1 MTVKEVVPINS
12 RKFKVI
18 FEENYSIP
26 LYKTEIRRYN
36 IEAGRELED
45 SDMNEIHKTLI
56 SRIKN
61 RILYL
66 LEDSDKSIHTIK
78 SKMRFAGYPDDIVD
92 EVTELFTEYGY
103 LDDKRYARNYIS
115 SMSIYM
121 KKSKKAIIT
130 AVVITGLYS
139 KGISREII
147 DGVIEEYEFGD
158 RELILDTLRKK
169 GYTQESL
176 AEIDFSVKKSL
187 ISMLLR
193 RGFEYE
199 EICSIFKY
207 MS

>member
-66 LEDSDKSIHTIK
+66 LEDSDKSNYLRISILPVWLYRYCLYYNKNVAIFIISFFVWNIYIQTFLYGRSICVF
-78 SKMRFAGYPDDIVD
+78 KM
-92 EVTELFTEYGY
+92 
-103 LDDKRYARNYIS
+103 
-115 SMSIYM
+115 
-121 KKSKKAIIT
+121 
-130 AVVITGLYS
+130 
-139 KGISREII
+139 
-147 DGVIEEYEFGD
+147 
-158 RELILDTLRKK
+158 
-169 GYTQESL
+169 
-176 AEIDFSVKKSL
+176 
-187 ISMLLR
+187 
-193 RGFEYE
+193 
-199 EICSIFKY
+199 
-207 MS
+207 

>member
-1 MTVKEVVPINS
+1 MTVKDVVPINS
-12 RKFKVI
+12 GKFKVI

-61 RILYL
+61 RILYI
-66 LEDSDKSIHTIK
+66 LEDSHKSIHTIK

-115 SMSIYM
+115 SMSVYM
-121 KKSKKAIIT
+121 KKSKKAI
-130 AVVITGLYS
+130 ITGLYS

-147 DGVIEEYEFGD
+147 DEVIEEYEFGD

>member
-66 LEDSDKSIHTIK
+66 LEDSDK
-78 SKMRFAGYPDDIVD
+78 
-92 EVTELFTEYGY
+92 
-103 LDDKRYARNYIS
+103 
-115 SMSIYM
+115 
-121 KKSKKAIIT
+121 
-130 AVVITGLYS
+130 
-139 KGISREII
+139 
-147 DGVIEEYEFGD
+147 
-158 RELILDTLRKK
+158 
-169 GYTQESL
+169 
-176 AEIDFSVKKSL
+176 
-187 ISMLLR
+187 
-193 RGFEYE
+193 
-199 EICSIFKY
+199 
-207 MS
+207 

>member
-103 LDDKRYARNYIS
+103 LDDKR
-115 SMSIYM
+115 
-121 KKSKKAIIT
+121 
-130 AVVITGLYS
+130 
-139 KGISREII
+139 
-147 DGVIEEYEFGD
+147 
-158 RELILDTLRKK
+158 
-169 GYTQESL
+169 
-176 AEIDFSVKKSL
+176 
-187 ISMLLR
+187 
-193 RGFEYE
+193 
-199 EICSIFKY
+199 
-207 MS
+207 